1 MKVFI
6 ITSSL
11 KKEVELSRYFKNI
24 GIKTTHLISKDDFNI
39 KEIDKHNS
47 ILLVS
52 EQTQLL
58 SKKDN
63 TLADL
68 NVFQEVVHKSTVYV
82 TLLTKEEDKIKKVKK
97 EYKASVDGIL
107 SPSQKTNRSD
117 IYNWD
122 DIFISEKSMIPY
134 QEMKDKGI
142 KNSAR
147 DLAFSQFISDMEHIF
162 KFENKVNLNFNKAA
176 INEVVSFEP
185 FIQDLLNNNPYYK
198 LCKDNDFFS
207 NILSNIIEQ
216 GIFFRRA
223 SDRSQRNYWLPGL
236 NAGIPLTPKKDPV
249 HEATFMFHDIMH
261 FIFPDLIVTDE
272 SKESRNKYIISR
284 MMSEAFTIVLA
295 DMFFISLLD
304 DANIEYDFNK
314 RKIYPLFEKIKFNI
328 SMDNIDKIKNLLW
341 ANTCFALLGEEEHLE
356 KLVGDK
362 NRFEEYK
369 NKYQRFFQEDYK
381 WTNENYKN
389 IVKNSHIN
397 KEWYEKMTCHFP
409 GVMYSAKDYAPQF
422 NIYLSLKEQVS
433 IIFEEMFAKII
444 LFATNKGNTE
454 KSLTNAF
461 CRYMIGQMNIFYKYE
476 TVYNRI
482 FIEELIDGIMNIE
495 NDKDIEKVKNI
506 YNMYLNKLVCMDLIT
521 TYDFERFKNIFPVF
535 EPFYV
540 FYESKKE
547 ESFNDILNN
556 IFNEDK

>member
-11 KKEVELSRYFKNI
+11 KKEIELSRYFKNI

-314 RKIYPLFEKIKFNI
+314 RKIYPLFEEIKFNI
-328 SMDNIDKIKNLLW
+328 SLDNIDKIKNLLW

-444 LFATNKGNTE
+444 LFTTNKGNTE

-495 NDKDIEKVKNI
+495 NNKDIEKVKNI

>member
-39 KEIDKHNS
+39 KEIDKHNF

-185 FIQDLLNNNPYYK
+185 FIQDLLNNNPY
-198 LCKDNDFFS
+198 
-207 NILSNIIEQ
+207 
-216 GIFFRRA
+216 
-223 SDRSQRNYWLPGL
+223 
-236 NAGIPLTPKKDPV
+236 
-249 HEATFMFHDIMH
+249 
-261 FIFPDLIVTDE
+261 
-272 SKESRNKYIISR
+272 
-284 MMSEAFTIVLA
+284 
-295 DMFFISLLD
+295 
-304 DANIEYDFNK
+304 
-314 RKIYPLFEKIKFNI
+314 
-328 SMDNIDKIKNLLW
+328 
-341 ANTCFALLGEEEHLE
+341 
-356 KLVGDK
+356 
-362 NRFEEYK
+362 
-369 NKYQRFFQEDYK
+369 
-381 WTNENYKN
+381 
-389 IVKNSHIN
+389 
-397 KEWYEKMTCHFP
+397 
-409 GVMYSAKDYAPQF
+409 
-422 NIYLSLKEQVS
+422 
-433 IIFEEMFAKII
+433 
-444 LFATNKGNTE
+444 
-454 KSLTNAF
+454 
-461 CRYMIGQMNIFYKYE
+461 
-476 TVYNRI
+476 
-482 FIEELIDGIMNIE
+482 
-495 NDKDIEKVKNI
+495 
-506 YNMYLNKLVCMDLIT
+506 
-521 TYDFERFKNIFPVF
+521 
-535 EPFYV
+535 
-540 FYESKKE
+540 
-547 ESFNDILNN
+547 
-556 IFNEDK
+556 

>member
-24 GIKTTHLISKDDFNI
+24 GIKTTHLISKEDFNI
-39 KEIDKHNS
+39 KEIDKYES

-68 NVFQEVVHKSTVYV
+68 NVFQEVIHKSTVYA
-82 TLLTKEEDKIKKVKK
+82 TLITKEEGKIKKEKK
-97 EYKASVDGIL
+97 EYKASVEGIL
-107 SPSQKTNRSD
+107 SPSQKTNRTD
-117 IYNWD
+117 VYNWD

-162 KFENKVNLNFNKAA
+162 KFENKVNLNFNKALT
-176 INEVVSFEP
+176 NEVVSFQP

-198 LCKDNDFFS
+198 LCKGNDFFS

-295 DMFFISLLD
+295 DMFFVSLLD

-328 SMDNIDKIKNLLW
+328 SLDNIDKIKTLLW
-341 ANTCFALLGEEEHLE
+341 ANTCFALLGEDEHLE
-356 KLVGDK
+356 KLVGDE

-389 IVKNSHIN
+389 IKKNCVIN
-397 KEWYEKMTCHFP
+397 KDWYEKMVCHFP
-409 GVMYSAKDYAPQF
+409 GIIYSAKDYAPQF
-422 NIYLSLKEQVS
+422 NIYLPLKEQVL
-433 IIFEEMFAKII
+433 IIFEEMFEKIK
-444 LFATNKGNTE
+444 LFAENKGNA
-454 KSLTNAF
+454 KNSLKNAF
-461 CRYMIGQMNIFYKYE
+461 TRYMIGQMNIFYKYE

-482 FIEELIDGIMNIE
+482 FIEELINRIMNIE
-495 NDKDIEKVKNI
+495 NDKDIEEIKNI

-521 TYDFERFKNIFPVF
+521 TYDFERYKNIFPVF

-540 FYESKKE
+540 FYESQKE

-556 IFNEDK
+556 IFNEGK

>member
-314 RKIYPLFEKIKFNI
+314 RKIYPLFDKIKFNI

-506 YNMYLNKLVCMDLIT
+506 YNMYLNKLVYMDLIT